1 MKNQLLKFFAGL
13 MLTGCLLSACGGN
26 NNRNPADSETNN
38 TVESPDR
45 QDTRDSMTND
55 SLVTDTASYR

>member
-1 MKNQLLKFFAGL
+1 MKNQLLKFFAGI

-26 NNRNPADSETNN
+26 NRNPADSESNN

-45 QDTRDSMTND
+45 QDTRDSMAND
-55 SLVTDTASYR
+55 SLVTDTASYQ